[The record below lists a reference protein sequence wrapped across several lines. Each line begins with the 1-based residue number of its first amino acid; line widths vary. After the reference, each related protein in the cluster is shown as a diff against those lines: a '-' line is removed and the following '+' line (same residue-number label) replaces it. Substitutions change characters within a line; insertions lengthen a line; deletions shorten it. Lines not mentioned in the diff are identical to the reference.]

1 MDEPLNKINKS
12 EFTRKKVE
20 LLLKKY
26 PDRLPIIISS
36 SSIKIKNMH
45 KRFIVPSDMT
55 IAQFMITLR
64 QKIALGETEGIFIFI
79 KQLKNESE
87 STTAI
92 TETET
97 EQKQETE
104 IKYKSGKDILVSP
117 TSSISSLY
125 KEYKDNNL
133 VLNLYFEKEN
143 VFG

>member
-1 MDEPLNKINKS
+1 MDETLNKINKS

-26 PDRLPIIISS
+26 PDRLPVIISS
-36 SSIKIKNMH
+36 STIKIKNTH
-45 KRFIVPSDMT
+45 KRFIVPCDMT
-55 IAQFMITLR
+55 ISQFMILLR

-79 KQLKNESE
+79 KPSNNESE
-87 STTAI
+87 SSVPI
-92 TETET
+92 TEIES
-97 EQKQETE
+97 EKKEETE
-104 IKYKSGKDILVSP
+104 IKYTSGKDILVSP

>member
-1 MDEPLNKINKS
+1 MDEILNKTNKS

-26 PDRLPIIISS
+26 PDRLPVIISS
-36 SSIKIKNMH
+36 SSIKIKNTH
-45 KRFIVPSDMT
+45 KRFVVPYDMT
-55 IAQFMITLR
+55 ISQFMILLR
-64 QKIALGETEGIFIFI
+64 QKIALGETEAIFIFI
-79 KQLKNESE
+79 KGPNNESDSPAAIKSE
-87 STTAI
+87 S
-92 TETET
+92 E
-97 EQKQETE
+97 QETE
-104 IKYKSGKDILVSP
+104 IKYTSGKDILVSP

>member
-55 IAQFMITLR
+55 IAQFMLTLR

-79 KQLKNESE
+79 KPSKNESDSPAPIE
-87 STTAI
+87 S
-92 TETET
+92 ESEP
-97 EQKQETE
+97 KQETE
-104 IKYKSGKDILVSP
+104 IKYTSGKDILVSP